1 MKSEKQKFDERQ
13 MLARARAGNMG
24 FFILLITLSASCS
37 LRLLLGREWAS
48 PEAELSVL
56 IAPAFGAYVAR
67 CIYTG
72 AYFQLRE
79 DGRWFKW
86 LCAGWVALGAVAA
99 WRTIS
104 RGSLI
109 EGGMLTS
116 DCSTPLLALI
126 YLAALV
132 AMALKRVK
140 DRREEKRE
148 KQETELR

>member
-1 MKSEKQKFDERQ
+1 MKEADRFDERQ
-13 MLARARAGNMG
+13 VIARAKAGNMA
-24 FFILLITLSASCS
+24 FCILLMTLFANWG
-37 LRLLLGREWAS
+37 LKILFGRAWAT
-48 PEAELSVL
+48 PDAEVSVL

-86 LCAGWVALGAVAA
+86 LCAGWVALGAAVA
-99 WRTIS
+99 WQTIS

-109 EGGMLTS
+109 EDGMLTS